1 MCCATSP
8 LLDLHD
14 CVCEVMIQP
23 RAGGSSN
30 SLPFAQGAPQ
40 IPTGQM
46 VSITAICVLSNKPL
60 RNFPGIPRGTEIIAR
75 CNVEHGKLV
84 EHIKSHH
91 GDLIEHYKKN
101 NKDEE
106 KKED

>member
-23 RAGGSSN
+23 RAGGSSH

-40 IPTGQM
+40 TPTGQM

-84 EHIKSHH
+84 KDWPHV
-91 GDLIEHYKKN
+91 DLCRN
-101 NKDEE
+101 SADG
-106 KKED
+106 